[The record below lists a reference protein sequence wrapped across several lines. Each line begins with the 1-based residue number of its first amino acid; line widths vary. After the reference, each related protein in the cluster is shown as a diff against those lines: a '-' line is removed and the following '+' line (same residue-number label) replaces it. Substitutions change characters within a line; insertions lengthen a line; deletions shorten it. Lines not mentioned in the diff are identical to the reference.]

1 MARQPRRSS
10 RSTRGYDR
18 TDRLNELLRR
28 ILAEE
33 LEHIDDDRLILAT
46 ITGVVT
52 DRDLSQAKVY
62 VLGNVEDDDLLKAF
76 EDHRKQLQRAIGTQT
91 RLRRVPP
98 LLFTTDE
105 VSRSAGRIETILRE
119 INDAADEQD

>member
-33 LEHIDDDRLILAT
+33 LEHP
-46 ITGVVT
+46 G
-52 DRDLSQAKVY
+52 
-62 VLGNVEDDDLLKAF
+62 
-76 EDHRKQLQRAIGTQT
+76 
-91 RLRRVPP
+91 
-98 LLFTTDE
+98 
-105 VSRSAGRIETILRE
+105 SRSYGSTTSPL
-119 INDAADEQD
+119 